1 MGHAFPARETFLVT
15 GAAGFIGS
23 HFVERLLERRPEARI
38 VSVDKLTY
46 AGSLTHL
53 EPVMDDPR
61 HRFVRA
67 DICDEPAMTPLV
79 AEADVLV
86 NLAAETH
93 VDRAI
98 GDAVA
103 FARTDNLGA
112 AVLLE
117 AFRKAGRGRLFL
129 QVSTDEVYGPLIA
142 GEARED
148 APLAPTNPYSA
159 SKAGAD
165 LLALAWATT
174 HGAPV
179 IVTRGTNTYGPRQ
192 HPEKMIPAFTRAALA
207 GRPLPLYGDGR
218 QIRNWLHVEDH
229 CAALDLLLDR
239 GEPGRIYNVG
249 GGEESTNLA
258 MARRILDLVERR
270 TGIRG
275 RIEQVADRPGH
286 DYRYGLD
293 GRRLSNLG
301 WRPRIPLDAGLE
313 ATVAWI
319 AGRVSGVREAP
330 AIA

>member
-286 DYRYGLD
+286 DCRYGLD
-293 GRRLSNLG
+293 GRRLSGLG
-301 WRPRIPLDAGLE
+301 WQPRIPLDAGLD

-319 AGRVSGVREAP
+319 TERVSDVREAP